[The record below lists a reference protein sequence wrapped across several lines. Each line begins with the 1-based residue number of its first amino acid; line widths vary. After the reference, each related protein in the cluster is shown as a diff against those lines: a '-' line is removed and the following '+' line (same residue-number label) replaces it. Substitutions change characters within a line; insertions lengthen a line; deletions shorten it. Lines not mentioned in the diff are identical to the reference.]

1 MAEPRKP
8 GRRAPSNPWVP
19 PGAGGKVDVT
29 QPVTSPVRRGPA
41 VTTRPVGRPD
51 LVTEGMKA
59 HRREIERRKRQKAL
73 EKLQLDEQVA
83 DTRRRIFRWTACVV
97 VLLAAG
103 FGYQWLQETY
113 GDQWSLWYVWLLL
126 GAALF
131 GSIGWMLWYFNRPEM

>member
-1 MAEPRKP
+1 VAEPKKP
-8 GRRAPSNPWVP
+8 GRRVPSNPYSP
-19 PGAGGKVDVT
+19 PSQGKVDVT
-29 QPVTSPVRRGPA
+29 QPVTSPVRRGAPE
-41 VTTRPVGRPD
+41 TTRPVGRTD

-73 EKLQLDEQVA
+73 EKLQIEEQSA
-83 DTRRRIFRWTACVV
+83 DTRRKIWKWTAWVV
-97 VLLAAG
+97 FLLAAG

-113 GDQWSLWYVWLLL
+113 GNQWSIWYVWLLL